1 MSKKSLKSRMVD
13 YIFTVSKQPVRY
25 KDLLAANALYNEG
38 MHVDP
43 AKLNFRMSIM
53 KAYFVYALICA
64 CILAPFIALMH
75 IFMPKVNNHISIIG
89 VIFATSCV
97 FISFNY
103 FTAWLRDSITL
114 KLIKEAWLVHFPYFQ
129 YDKYNKKVE
138 ELYHE
143 IRKKELPR
151 KDWEQ
156 YVLNGLLN

>member
-1 MSKKSLKSRMVD
+1 MSKKSLKVRMID

-43 AKLNFRMSIM
+43 AKLNFRMSIT
-53 KAYFVYALICA
+53 KAYIVYALICA
-64 CILAPFIALMH
+64 CILIPFIALMH
-75 IFMPKVNNHISIIG
+75 IFMPKINNHIPIIG

-103 FTAWLRDSITL
+103 FTAWLRDNITL
-114 KLIKEAWLVHFPYFQ
+114 RLIKEAWLMHFPYFP
-129 YDKYNKKVE
+129 YDKYSKKVE

>member
-1 MSKKSLKSRMVD
+1 MID

-43 AKLNFRMSIM
+43 AKLNFRMSIT
-53 KAYFVYALICA
+53 KAYIVYALICA
-64 CILAPFIALMH
+64 CILIPFIALMH
-75 IFMPKVNNHISIIG
+75 IFMPKINNHIPIIG

-103 FTAWLRDSITL
+103 FTAWLRDNITL
-114 KLIKEAWLVHFPYFQ
+114 RLIKEAWLMHFPYFP
-129 YDKYNKKVE
+129 YDKYSKKVE

>member
-1 MSKKSLKSRMVD
+1 MSKKSLKNKMID

-25 KDLLAANALYNEG
+25 KDLLAANAFYNEG
-38 MHVDP
+38 MYVDP
-43 AKLNFRMSIM
+43 AKLNFRMNIT
-53 KAYFVYALICA
+53 KAYFIYALICA
-64 CILAPFIALMH
+64 CILLPFIALIH
-75 IFMPKVNNHISIIG
+75 LMPSVNNHIPILG

-103 FTAWLRDSITL
+103 FTVWLRDNITL
-114 KLIKEAWLVHFPYFQ
+114 RLIKEAWLVHFPYFP
-129 YDKYNKKVE
+129 YDKYNKKIE

-156 YVLNGLLN
+156 YILNGLLN